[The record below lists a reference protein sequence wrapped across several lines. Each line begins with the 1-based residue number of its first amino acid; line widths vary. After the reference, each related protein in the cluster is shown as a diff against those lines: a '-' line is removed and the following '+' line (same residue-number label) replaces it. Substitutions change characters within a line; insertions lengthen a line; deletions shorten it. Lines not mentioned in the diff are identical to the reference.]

1 MTAAMG
7 RVQDKVAIITGAASG
22 LGLAA
27 SQRLAQEGAQVVM
40 VDINGELGA
49 AAAAGIAG
57 ARFVAMDVSSEQ
69 PWADLVDTIVSDLGR
84 LDILLNF
91 AGVVELASIEE
102 TSEELWRQ
110 VHAVGTDGTFFGC
123 KHALRVMKPAG
134 RGSIINMCST
144 ASIDGGPNLFAYSAS
159 KSAIRGITKSVACL
173 SAQEGYGVRCNSIH
187 PGNMAT
193 PMLQTVY
200 EVVKEEDP
208 ETAALMDTAWV
219 GEPLDVANMALFLA
233 SDESGAVNG
242 AEMVVDNTSTLTAGF
257 VPRH

>member
-1 MTAAMG
+1 MTATMG

-57 ARFVAMDVSSEQ
+57 ARFVAMDVSREQ

-134 RGSIINMCST
+134 RGS
-144 ASIDGGPNLFAYSAS
+144 
-159 KSAIRGITKSVACL
+159 R
-173 SAQEGYGVRCNSIH
+173 
-187 PGNMAT
+187 
-193 PMLQTVY
+193 
-200 EVVKEEDP
+200 
-208 ETAALMDTAWV
+208 
-219 GEPLDVANMALFLA
+219 
-233 SDESGAVNG
+233 
-242 AEMVVDNTSTLTAGF
+242 
-257 VPRH
+257 